1 MGGFKTG
8 KLIYFVLA
16 SVSAMH
22 PNRVGDG
29 DGWYGDL
36 HPEIKPS
43 PDPND
48 VPLTKEAIRDEFKQI
63 DTGGD
68 GKISFDEL
76 KEVFKTLN
84 KGATDQELRDMIGGG
99 QVEGLFTARGGAID
113 FETFK
118 QLFVRC
124 RHRRPMRTR
133 APYPAASR

>member
-68 GKISFDEL
+68 GKISFKVSPHCVCWYAL
-76 KEVFKTLN
+76 HRL
-84 KGATDQELRDMIGGG
+84 
-99 QVEGLFTARGGAID
+99 TAC
-113 FETFK
+113 
-118 QLFVRC
+118 V
-124 RHRRPMRTR
+124 
-133 APYPAASR
+133 APLPQTGISKRLCEI